1 MNMGEGR
8 SYNIRP
14 KITSIIAN
22 ASRYIVLI
30 ACSYM
35 LLYPLLYII
44 LGSIK
49 APVDFND
56 PTVVWIPKHFT
67 FDNIKLS
74 VEVMQ
79 YGKAFWSSIIN
90 GIIPAFLQFCISAFA
105 AYGLARFKFKGRSVL
120 TGLLLLS
127 ILVPEIMIIIPKYAS
142 FSHMD
147 FLGFFGWIYDITGVD
162 LRLKLIDTSA
172 TFILPAILG
181 VGIKGG
187 FFIFIFMQFFRG
199 MPKELEEAAWI
210 DGAGPL
216 KTFLSI
222 IVPSSG
228 SAAITVILFAV
239 VWNWGNN
246 LQSQMFLTDNYP
258 LSVQLESLPQ
268 LLLHIIGSDGQAKA
282 VLLSACGL
290 FLIPVIIFYIV
301 LQRKFIESITTTGI
315 TGT

>member
-1 MNMGEGR
+1 MKFNMGLNI
-8 SYNIRP
+8 NIR
-14 KITSIIAN
+14 SRMSGIIASI
-22 ASRYIVLI
+22 SRYIVLI
-30 ACSYM
+30 SCSYL
-35 LLYPLLYII
+35 LLYPLLYIV
-44 LGSIK
+44 LGAIK
-49 APVDFND
+49 APIDFND
-56 PTVVWIPKHFT
+56 PTVIWIPKHYSFE
-67 FDNIKLS
+67 NIKIS
-74 VEVMQ
+74 VEVMG
-79 YGKAFWSSIIN
+79 YGKAFLSSIIN
-90 GIIPAFLQFCISAFA
+90 GIIPAFLQFCVSALA

-127 ILVPEIMIIIPKYAS
+127 ILVPEIMIIIPKYVS
-142 FSHMD
+142 FSYMD
-147 FLGFFGWIYDITGVD
+147 FLGLFGWIYDMTGVD

-187 FFIFIFMQFFRG
+187 FFIFIFMQFFKG

-210 DGAGPL
+210 DGAGPF
-216 KTFLSI
+216 KTFLRI

-228 SAAITVILFAV
+228 SAAITVILFSV

-258 LSVQLESLPQ
+258 LSVQLENLPQ
-268 LLLHIIGSDGQAKA
+268 LLLHVVGGTQVKA

-290 FLIPVIIFYIV
+290 FLLPMIIFYIV
-301 LQRKFIESITTTGI
+301 LQRKFIVSITTSGI

>member
-1 MNMGEGR
+1 MKFNMGLNV
-8 SYNIRP
+8 NIR
-14 KITSIIAN
+14 SRMSGIIASI
-22 ASRYIVLI
+22 SRYIVLI
-30 ACSYM
+30 SCSYL
-35 LLYPLLYII
+35 LLYPLLYIV

-49 APVDFND
+49 APIDFND
-56 PTVVWIPKHFT
+56 PTVIWIPKHFS
-67 FDNIKLS
+67 FENIKVS
-74 VEVMQ
+74 VEVME
-79 YGKAFWSSIIN
+79 YGKAFLSSIIN
-90 GIIPAFLQFCISAFA
+90 GIIPAFLQFCVSALA
-105 AYGLARFKFKGRSVL
+105 AYGMARFKFKGRSIL

-127 ILVPEIMIIIPKYAS
+127 ILVPEIMIIIPKYVS

-187 FFIFIFMQFFRG
+187 FFIFIFMQFFKG

-210 DGAGPL
+210 DGAGPF
-216 KTFLSI
+216 KTFLRI

-228 SAAITVILFAV
+228 SAAITVILFSV

-258 LSVQLESLPQ
+258 LSVQLENLPQ
-268 LLLHIIGSDGQAKA
+268 LLLHIVSGTQVKA

-290 FLIPVIIFYIV
+290 FLLPMIIFYIV
-301 LQRKFIESITTTGI
+301 LQRKFIVSITTSGI